1 MTDKQFI
8 ALMSITMRL
17 EGPDLWDDLEEEHS
31 LLLELLDSEAVKRS
45 YIDWIDAWHQM
56 PLLEQ
61 FRESAADKGA
71 G

>member
-8 ALMSITMRL
+8 ALMTITMCL
-17 EGPDLWDDLEEEHS
+17 DSPNLWERLEEEHS

-45 YIDWIDAWHQM
+45 YVDWIDAYHQM

-61 FRESAADKGA
+61 FRESAAGQGA